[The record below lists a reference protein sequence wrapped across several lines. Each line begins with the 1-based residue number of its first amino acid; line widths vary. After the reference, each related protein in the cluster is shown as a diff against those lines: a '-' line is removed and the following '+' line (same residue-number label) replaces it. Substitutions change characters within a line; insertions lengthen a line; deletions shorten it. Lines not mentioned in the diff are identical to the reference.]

1 MGEKATKY
9 KSGVLA
15 GIVEVLVTHPID
27 NYKTLRQFNAYN
39 GTFNK
44 FNFKTM
50 YNGLFTRIYGI
61 APMRLIFWCTQ
72 DFGEKYFDKYSYK
85 YAMSGA
91 LAGSFQTVVDYP
103 IEQIKIRR
111 MIYKDSYSDIIKD
124 LIKSNN
130 ISSGFGVT
138 FLRNVGFATVFNHLL
153 KTNSSNNNTS
163 TNSSNNNTST
173 NFALA
178 AGSGFVSSIV
188 TQPIDYFK
196 TIIQSNK
203 GNNISVKNIFI
214 DSMKDNNYL
223 IFFRGGMSRA
233 SISFLSMGI
242 GFSVYELSK
251 KYFNHI

>member
-27 NYKTLRQFNAYN
+27 NYKTHRQFNAYN
-39 GTFNK
+39 GTLNK

-50 YNGLFTRIYGI
+50 YNGLFSRIYGI

-72 DFGEKYFDKYSYK
+72 DFGEKHFEKYAYK

-124 LIKSNN
+124 LLKSNN
-130 ISSGFGVT
+130 IASGFGFT

-163 TNSSNNNTST
+163 TN
-173 NFALA
+173 FALA
-178 AGSGFVSSIV
+178 AGSGFISSVV

-196 TIIQSNK
+196 TIIQSDK

-214 DSMKDNNYL
+214 DSMKNNNYL

-251 KYFNHI
+251 KYLNQLQNNI

>member
-1 MGEKATKY
+1 MGENVTKY

-50 YNGLFTRIYGI
+50 YNGLNTRIYGI

-85 YAMSGA
+85 YAISGA

-111 MIYKDSYSDIIKD
+111 MIYKDSYSHIIKD

-138 FLRNVGFATVFNHLL
+138 FLRNVGFAAVFNHLL
-153 KTNSSNNNTS
+153 KTNSSNNNTYS
-163 TNSSNNNTST
+163 

>member
-85 YAMSGA
+85 YALSGA

-153 KTNSSNNNTS
+153 K

>member
-163 TNSSNNNTST
+163 TN
-173 NFALA
+173 FALA